1 MKYSNK
7 KQKQKRDTFPC
18 KTCITYII
26 CFQERDDPFP
36 KIVKCPI
43 FDTWWKN
50 YQYPEQ
56 RWHIYDK
63 FFPPKPSVE
72 EKYNYE

>member
-18 KTCITYII
+18 KSCITYVI
-26 CFQERDDPFP
+26 CLYERKLDVTNCSIL
-36 KIVKCPI
+36 K
-43 FDTWWKN
+43 TWWLS

-56 RWHIYDK
+56 RWYIYDK
-63 FFPPKPSVE
+63 FFPPRPPKIDPSSY
-72 EKYNYE
+72 YND